1 MSGAPTMA
9 PEANGVVEWEQWFG
23 DSDSGERLAWDL
35 ESSPR
40 LHETD
45 LADPQAFH
53 RRLVDWIMNQ
63 K

>member
-9 PEANGVVEWEQWFG
+9 PEANGVEGWEQWFG
-23 DSDSGERLAWDL
+23 TSGSGESMAWDM

-40 LHETD
+40 LSETD

-53 RRLVDWIMNQ
+53 RRLVEWLMNQ

>member
-1 MSGAPTMA
+1 MIGATIPRPGDQGTEGCGPWASAQERVPT
-9 PEANGVVEWEQWFG
+9 
-23 DSDSGERLAWDL
+23 WDL

-45 LADPQAFH
+45 LADPESFH